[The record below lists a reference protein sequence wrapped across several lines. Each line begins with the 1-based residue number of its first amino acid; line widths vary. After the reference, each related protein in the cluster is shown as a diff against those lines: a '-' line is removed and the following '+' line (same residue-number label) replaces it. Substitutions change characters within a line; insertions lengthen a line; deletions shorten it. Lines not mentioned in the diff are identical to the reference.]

1 MSTPIEEPGAPIT
14 ERELLELNKLA
25 DEFDPKDLTFSEKL
39 DLSNHQDLQDLE
51 LAEQKTAVSESAK
64 KEMISYDEALC
75 RVGGIGAYQ
84 VIMLLSLGIF

>member
-39 DLSNHQDLQDLE
+39 DLSTHQDLQDLE
-51 LAEQKTAVSESAK
+51 LA
-64 KEMISYDEALC
+64 
-75 RVGGIGAYQ
+75 
-84 VIMLLSLGIF
+84 